1 MTINDSIKRLAAY
14 TAMYANA
21 KVDGIGPKG
30 GVKRV
35 PAANCIS
42 ILDNGAERRE
52 LLHSDL
58 ETLLGLVERF
68 DTVLTQAL
76 TLPVW
81 GDVEDELRDVFHSAP
96 SASVEGEP
104 SKNTGLQAVYGNILD
119 RLALE
124 LVQAR
129 AKMAGDDDGQEDQPV
144 AAEPVVLDRMDARE
158 LAYTSVGESYAGWTV
173 VANEEVD
180 HGRWE
185 SHHRLIVRNEA
196 GEHFAAWYSKGLT
209 EYQDT
214 RPWEYETEARFEPVQ
229 RRVKVVEQVEW
240 VKP

>member
-58 ETLLGLVERF
+58 KTLLGLVERF

-104 SKNTGLQAVYGNILD
+104 SKHTGLQAVYGNILD
-119 RLALE
+119 RLALK

-129 AKMAGDDDGQEDQPV
+129 AKMAGDDDGEEPAV
-144 AAEPVVLDRMDARE
+144 AAEPVVLDRHTARQ
-158 LAYTSVGESYAGWTV
+158 LAYTSVGKTFNEWTV
-173 VANEEVD
+173 VANEEGD

-185 SHHRLIVRNEA
+185 SHHRLVIRNEA

-214 RPWEYETEARFEPVQ
+214 RPWEEESEAVFEPVQ